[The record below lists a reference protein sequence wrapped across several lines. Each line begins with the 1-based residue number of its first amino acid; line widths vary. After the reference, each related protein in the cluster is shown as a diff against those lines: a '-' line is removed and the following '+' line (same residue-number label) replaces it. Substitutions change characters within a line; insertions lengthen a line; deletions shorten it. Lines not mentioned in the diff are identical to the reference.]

1 MATCGID
8 ADIVARLHDRRR
20 GHIRRWAYLKPILDS
35 IRSYQYPPLSL
46 YLTAD
51 VETETGRHERVETTG
66 WISLFNLPC
75 YGAGFR
81 FTPHATGDDGQL
93 DLCAFRTG
101 STLDSLR
108 YLSGVLAGRHH
119 RMRGC
124 VAERVRVVKVESA
137 SPVPFQLDGD
147 PAGVLPCR
155 FEVLPG
161 RLSIV
166 VPPDCRRLPRSARL

>member
-1 MATCGID
+1 MGLDDQEIASSIAVIEASFDRGRAMRANTDHVPADGID
-8 ADIVARLHDRRR
+8 PPQV
-20 GHIRRWAYLKPILDS
+20 
-35 IRSYQYPPLSL
+35 SYAIAM
-46 YLTAD
+46 T
-51 VETETGRHERVETTG
+51 
-66 WISLFNLPC
+66 
-75 YGAGFR
+75 
-81 FTPHATGDDGQL
+81 
-93 DLCAFRTG
+93 FRTG